1 MDYSEALDK
10 ILGFVDP
17 IGTQTPSGLRSRY
30 DLSQITSFLEE
41 LGNPHKDRTTVH
53 IAGTKGKGSTS
64 VMTASILE
72 SAGYTT
78 GLFTSPHLHS
88 FCERIRVGME
98 QIAEQDF
105 ADLVERLLPIREKA
119 TLPGRKITLF
129 ELLTAMSFLHFA
141 DKGIGFQVMEVG
153 LGGRLDSTNVVDPN
167 VCGITSLGLDH
178 TEVLGDTLEEIA
190 FEKAGIIKKGV
201 PVVSASQEPEA
212 LDVLRDIA
220 RQQSSRLIVVGE
232 DIRFRRQC
240 NSLDGQE
247 FELVTP
253 ENRYNLKI
261 PLIGE
266 YQVTNAA
273 VAVGII
279 ETLISQGIDIED
291 YHIVDGLSR
300 VQWPCR
306 LEILSR
312 EPLVIAD
319 GAHNPHAAKEVVRSI
334 RDMFPDKRII
344 LIAGIQANHDVDK
357 LVTELS
363 YMSPDVV
370 LTTRSRHPRA
380 VDPSSITEL
389 FRSYVSDVYPSHS
402 VKNALDMALNIVEGD
417 DLILSIGSLF
427 VAAETREIINDISPE
442 DYPVFNAQ
450 RKN

>member
-1 MDYSEALDK
+1 M
-10 ILGFVDP
+10 
-17 IGTQTPSGLRSRY
+17 
-30 DLSQITSFLEE
+30 
-41 LGNPHKDRTTVH
+41 
-53 IAGTKGKGSTS
+53 
-64 VMTASILE
+64 
-72 SAGYTT
+72 
-78 GLFTSPHLHS
+78 
-88 FCERIRVGME
+88 
-98 QIAEQDF
+98 
-105 ADLVERLLPIREKA
+105 
-119 TLPGRKITLF
+119 
-129 ELLTAMSFLHFA
+129 
-141 DKGIGFQVMEVG
+141 
-153 LGGRLDSTNVVDPN
+153 
-167 VCGITSLGLDH
+167 
-178 TEVLGDTLEEIA
+178 
-190 FEKAGIIKKGV
+190 
-201 PVVSASQEPEA
+201 
-212 LDVLRDIA
+212 
-220 RQQSSRLIVVGE
+220 
-232 DIRFRRQC
+232 
-240 NSLDGQE
+240 
-247 FELVTP
+247 
-253 ENRYNLKI
+253 
-261 PLIGE
+261 
-266 YQVTNAA
+266 
-273 VAVGII
+273 
-279 ETLISQGIDIED
+279 
-291 YHIVDGLSR
+291 DGLSR

>member
-1 MDYSEALDK
+1 MEYSEALDK

-30 DLSQITSFLEE
+30 DLSQIIHFLQK

-64 VMTASILE
+64 AMTTSILDV
-72 SAGYTT
+72 AGYTT

-88 FCERIRVGME
+88 FCERIRVGMDQIPE
-98 QIAEQDF
+98 QEF
-105 ADLVERLLPIREKA
+105 ADLVERLLPVREKA
-119 TLPGRKITLF
+119 TLPGRKVTLF
-129 ELLTAMSFLHFA
+129 ELITAMAFSHFK
-141 DKGIGFQVMEVG
+141 DKGLPVQVMEVG

-178 TEVLGDTLEEIA
+178 TEVLGDSLAEIA
-190 FEKAGIIKKGV
+190 FEKAGIIKPKV
-201 PVVSASQEPEA
+201 PVISAPQEAEA
-212 LDVLRDIA
+212 LNVLRDIA
-220 RQQSSRLIVVGE
+220 EERDSRLLVVGE
-232 DIRFRRQC
+232 DIRFKALS

-247 FELVTP
+247 FELLTS
-253 ENRYNLKI
+253 ENTYNLKI
-261 PLIGE
+261 PLLGG
-266 YQVTNAA
+266 YQITNAA
-273 VAVGII
+273 VTVGII
-279 ETLISQGIDIED
+279 EALISQGMNITADDIV
-291 YHIVDGLSR
+291 YGLSK

-306 LEILSR
+306 LEVLNR
-312 EPLVIAD
+312 QPLIIAD
-319 GAHNPHAAKEVVRSI
+319 GAHNPHAAKEVVKSI
-334 RDMFPDKRII
+334 RDMFSDKRII

-357 LVTELS
+357 LVMELS

-380 VDPSSITEL
+380 VDPNSITEM
-389 FRSYVSDVYPSHS
+389 FRSYVSEVYPSHS
-402 VKNALDMALNIVEGD
+402 VKNALDMALNIVKED

-427 VAAETREIINDISPE
+427 VAAETREIINNISPE